1 MSNDSADLFG
11 ISIHALSWEQAVST
25 IMQWAQ
31 ETRSRVVCAC
41 NVHSVISAKADSA
54 LKKALKSADMRTPD
68 GAPLAWLMRKI
79 GWPTQQRI
87 NGPDLMWKLLSAS
100 EQLQIPLFLLGS
112 TKSTLNHLEKKLC
125 IAFPKLRLVGQVSP
139 PFRALTAKEDDELIA
154 LISSSGARILFVGL
168 GCPKQEKW
176 MATHRQ
182 RLPMVMVGVG
192 AAFDYHAGSLAR
204 APIRWQ
210 RAGLEWL
217 YRLAMEPKRLG
228 CRYLVTNT
236 LFLLALPGQLWRR
249 PR

>member
-41 NVHSVISAKADSA
+41 NVHSVISAKADAA

-112 TKSTLNHLEKKLC
+112 TKLTLNHLEKKLC

-139 PFRALTAKEDDELIA
+139 PFRTLTAKEDDELIA
-154 LISSSGARILFVGL
+154 LISSSGARLLFVGL

>member
-1 MSNDSADLFG
+1 MSDQSVELFG
-11 ISIHALSWEQAVST
+11 ISIHALSWPQAESI
-25 IMQWAQ
+25 IMQWTQ
-31 ETRSRVVCAC
+31 EARSRVVCAC
-41 NVHSVISAKADSA
+41 NVHSVVSAKADPE
-54 LKKALKSADMRTPD
+54 LKKALKSADMCTPD

-79 GWPTQQRI
+79 GWPDQQRI
-87 NGPDLMWKLLSAS
+87 NGPDLMWRLLSAA
-100 EQLQIPLFLLGS
+100 ERLQIPVFLLGS
-112 TKSTLNHLEKKLC
+112 TESTLNHLEKKLR
-125 IAFPKLRLVGQVSP
+125 IAFPKLPLAGQLSP

-154 LISSSGARILFVGL
+154 LISASSARLLFVGL

-192 AAFDYHAGSLAR
+192 AAFDYHAGTLAR

-228 CRYLVTNT
+228 RRYLVTNI

-249 PR
+249 SR

>member
-25 IMQWAQ
+25 IMQWTQ

-54 LKKALKSADMRTPD
+54 LKKALQSADMRTPD

-100 EQLQIPLFLLGS
+100 ERLQISVFLLGS
-112 TKSTLNHLEKKLC
+112 TESTLNHLEKKLC
-125 IAFPKLRLVGQVSP
+125 IAFPKLPLAGQLSP

-182 RLPMVMVGVG
+182 RLPIVMIGVG
-192 AAFDYHAGSLAR
+192 AAFDYHAGTLAR
-204 APIRWQ
+204 APKSWQ

-217 YRLAMEPKRLG
+217 YRLAMEPQRLG

-236 LFLLALPGQLWRR
+236 LFLLALPGQLWKRSR
-249 PR
+249 

>member
-1 MSNDSADLFG
+1 MTNDSADLFG
-11 ISIHALSWEQAVST
+11 ISIHALSWEQAVSI
-25 IMQWAQ
+25 IMQWTK
-31 ETRSRVVCAC
+31 EPRSRVVCAC

-79 GWPTQQRI
+79 GWPTQQRV

-100 EQLQIPLFLLGS
+100 EQLQISVFLLGS
-112 TKSTLNHLEKKLC
+112 TESTLNHLEKKLC

-139 PFRALTAKEDDELIA
+139 PFRALNAKEDDELIA
-154 LISSSGARILFVGL
+154 LITSSGARMLFVGL

-192 AAFDYHAGSLAR
+192 AAFDYHAGTLAR

-210 RAGLEWL
+210 CAGLEWL

-228 CRYLVTNT
+228 CRYLITNT
-236 LFLLALPGQLWRR
+236 LFLLALPGQLLRR

>member
-1 MSNDSADLFG
+1 MSNDSAELFG
-11 ISIHALSWEQAVST
+11 ISINAISWEQAESIIT
-25 IMQWAQ
+25 QWTQARQ
-31 ETRSRVVCAC
+31 SRVVCAC
-41 NVHSVISAKADSA
+41 NVHSVISAKTDPELKQA
-54 LKKALKSADMRTPD
+54 LSSADMRTPD

-79 GWPTQQRI
+79 GWPDQQRI
-87 NGPDLMWKLLSAS
+87 NGPDLMWKLLSAA
-100 EQLQIPLFLLGS
+100 EQPQIPVFLLGS
-112 TKSTLNHLEKKLC
+112 TESTLNQLEKKLHS
-125 IAFPKLRLVGQVSP
+125 AFPKLPIVGLISP

-154 LISSSGARILFVGL
+154 LISASSARLLFVGL

-192 AAFDYHAGSLAR
+192 AAFDYHAGTLAR

-228 CRYLVTNT
+228 RRYLVTNI

-249 PR
+249 SR

>member
-25 IMQWAQ
+25 IMQWTQ

-100 EQLQIPLFLLGS
+100 EQLQISVFLLGS
-112 TKSTLNHLEKKLC
+112 TESTLNNLEKKLC
-125 IAFPKLRLVGQVSP
+125 IAFPKLPLAGQLSP

-182 RLPMVMVGVG
+182 RLSMVMVGVG
-192 AAFDYHAGSLAR
+192 AAFDYHAGTLAR
-204 APIRWQ
+204 APKSWQ

-217 YRLAMEPKRLG
+217 YRLAMEPQRLG

-236 LFLLALPGQLWRR
+236 LFLLALPGQLLRR

>member
-1 MSNDSADLFG
+1 MSDDSAELLG
-11 ISIHALSWEQAVST
+11 ISVNALSWEQAVSNIIKWT
-25 IMQWAQ
+25 QKRQ
-31 ETRSRVVCAC
+31 SRVVCAC
-41 NVHSVISAKADSA
+41 NVHSLISAKADPA
-54 LKKALKSADMRTPD
+54 LKLALSSADMRTPD

-79 GWPTQQRI
+79 GWPDQQRI
-87 NGPDLMWKLLSAS
+87 NGPDLMWKLLSEA
-100 EQLQIPLFLLGS
+100 ERLQIQVFLLGG
-112 TKSTLNHLEKKLC
+112 TESTLNQLSKKLH
-125 IAFPKLRLVGQVSP
+125 IAFPQLPLAGQVAP
-139 PFRALTAKEDDELIA
+139 PFRPMTAKEDDELIA
-154 LISSSGARILFVGL
+154 LISALGARLLFVGL

-176 MATHRQ
+176 MATHRK

-192 AAFDYHAGSLAR
+192 AAFDYHSGTLAR

>member
-1 MSNDSADLFG
+1 MSDQCAELFG
-11 ISIHALSWEQAVST
+11 ISINAISWEQAESIIT
-25 IMQWAQ
+25 QWTQ
-31 ETRSRVVCAC
+31 ERQSRVVCAC
-41 NVHSVISAKADSA
+41 NVHSVISAKTDPELKQA
-54 LKKALKSADMRTPD
+54 LSSADMRTPD

-79 GWPTQQRI
+79 GWPDQQRI
-87 NGPDLMWKLLSAS
+87 NGPDLMWKLLSAAV
-100 EQLQIPLFLLGS
+100 QLQIPVFLLGS
-112 TKSTLNHLEKKLC
+112 TESTLNQLEKKLHS
-125 IAFPKLRLVGQVSP
+125 AFPKLQIVGLISP

-154 LISSSGARILFVGL
+154 LISASSARLLFVGL

-192 AAFDYHAGSLAR
+192 AAFDYHAGTLAR

-228 CRYLVTNT
+228 RRYLVTNI

-249 PR
+249 SR